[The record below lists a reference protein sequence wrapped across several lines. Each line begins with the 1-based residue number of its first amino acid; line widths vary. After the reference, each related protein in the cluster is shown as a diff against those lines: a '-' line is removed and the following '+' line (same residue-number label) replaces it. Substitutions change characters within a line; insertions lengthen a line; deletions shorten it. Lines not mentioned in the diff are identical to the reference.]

1 MDSSRIEGILAFIGE
16 AERLK
21 TVLRSAWTRTGRQES
36 TADHTWRLCLLA
48 MMLKSEAQ
56 DLDFPRVLE
65 MALVHDLGE
74 ALSGDVP
81 APLAGTTP
89 DKDAQE
95 RTDLHQLTRAL
106 PDDLRKHVRALWE
119 EYSAASSDEA
129 RFVKG
134 LDKLETII
142 QQNQGENPAWLDYD
156 FNLEYGAHYTRD
168 DPRLG
173 ELRVRVDADTRRNA
187 DRRRDLFGEK
197 RRA

>member
-95 RTDLHQLTRAL
+95 RTDSISSPERSPTICANTCVLYGRSTARRPPMKRA
-106 PDDLRKHVRALWE
+106 
-119 EYSAASSDEA
+119 S
-129 RFVKG
+129 
-134 LDKLETII
+134 
-142 QQNQGENPAWLDYD
+142 
-156 FNLEYGAHYTRD
+156 
-168 DPRLG
+168 
-173 ELRVRVDADTRRNA
+173 
-187 DRRRDLFGEK
+187 
-197 RRA
+197 

>member
-1 MDSSRIEGILAFIGE
+1 M
-16 AERLK
+16 
-21 TVLRSAWTRTGRQES
+21 
-36 TADHTWRLCLLA
+36 
-48 MMLKSEAQ
+48 
-56 DLDFPRVLE
+56 
-65 MALVHDLGE
+65 
-74 ALSGDVP
+74 
-81 APLAGTTP
+81 
-89 DKDAQE
+89 
-95 RTDLHQLTRAL
+95 
-106 PDDLRKHVRALWE
+106 RALWE

-142 QQNQGENPAWLDYD
+142 QHNQGENPAWLDYD

-173 ELRVRVDADTRRNA
+173 ELRLRVDADTRRNA